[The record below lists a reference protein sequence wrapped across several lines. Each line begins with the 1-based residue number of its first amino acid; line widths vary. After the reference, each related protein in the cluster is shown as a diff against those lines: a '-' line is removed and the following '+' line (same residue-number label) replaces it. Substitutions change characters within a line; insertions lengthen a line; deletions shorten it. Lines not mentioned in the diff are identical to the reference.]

1 MDFTIYSIGDAAFL
15 EQILNSVAMICGTN
29 DLNRIVA
36 IGLLLG
42 FFAIVM
48 QSIFE
53 GAKSLNVQHVFIGW
67 IMYAAFYGPSCTIK
81 IEDVYSGQVRVV
93 SNVPI
98 GVGITGGIVSK
109 IGYGLTSMFEQG
121 FQISGNVSNSKYNE
135 SLKLLSETRRTMYSN
150 AIFSA
155 LDQSLGGGNVDSK
168 QSIVNYMKECPLV
181 KVDLNIES
189 LTKLMTQEIDKSM
202 KFSSNVFGT
211 TLYLNPNGAP
221 QNYTCS
227 EAWTHIQNL
236 TSNLATG
243 VLAYTLTSVLDID
256 STHGDSASNKIND
269 SLQMMGL
276 SSLNANM
283 YVKLSLLEPL
293 YNEAA
298 MGKYQDMQDY
308 SSALMINQA
317 IQQRNAQWSS
327 EQTLFMTTVRPLV
340 TFFEGFV
347 YALTPIMAFIIVL
360 GGMGIKLIGRYIQV
374 VLWIQLWLPVL
385 AITNLY
391 IYMASREELIAIN
404 STSASALDSF
414 YALNAT
420 TDKLDTWIATG
431 GMLAAATPLIALFV
445 ISGSSYAF
453 TNLAGRLNG
462 ADFTNEKI
470 NTPDALNNGPVMSTE
485 PENKF
490 NVTSGGMNSGAES
503 LLGSINIGQNAQS
516 SLSSAKEELKQS
528 SSAFTSTLSNAVSS
542 SVSDAESYQ
551 KVASI
556 GQSISSSNSSEAMAI
571 KNQAKSFMEQN
582 KISDQHSDAVT
593 GAFALA
599 ATGTL
604 QGNISKG
611 IGKKT
616 EGGGKSDA
624 SVSAGIAGQASGKST
639 STANDSS
646 PISAEDINNYS
657 QQNSLSDS
665 QKAALIE
672 ELAGNLSKQNSE
684 TLTKTFGDT
693 AAKQIANSA
702 SNLVSTSNKYSEA
715 SNLVS
720 SLGVSTNS
728 DIRAMAGLVAKSPQS
743 MKELNNAFSYAPE
756 KVKQEAASLE
766 DALIK
771 NGMTNTTVAQQAA
784 RITAMTNPNNFENT
798 DSRLSSLNSALSA
811 IGTATGKN
819 MGTTSNASE
828 NNGISNS
835 NPHSSDVQDVDKKY
849 GETTAR
855 VNNGLNNNLSLAGEN
870 TPGKEA
876 VNEKYNTDK
885 GDLKANADAH
895 IPESIKK
902 AESYIMNS
910 TPNASWASSQYG
922 AYDNA
927 KNKIA
932 RAAEQIGGAFE
943 SGSSAASETFS
954 NTINNLGSMN
964 NEELSAFQ
972 TDMAN
977 NKQDNIDKY
986 GSLVGK
992 VINGFGSAYKSAIGA
1007 SVSGYQTAKNWITGE
1022 SSNLS
1027 ETAKNMSLEE
1037 RGAYYLGAYQA
1048 AIDAGSEKASEFM
1061 STHGSEFKN
1070 TMSEIGQNR
1079 YGLTEKQAAIYA
1091 ESFDTN
1097 PTRMSQAVSS
1107 LKEDYAERDTEGNII
1122 RNDQGQPV
1130 LSDYYEKFTDKMAS
1144 QIVSATDAGNQT
1156 GAYLTGIRNYNTA
1169 VKTFK
1174 K

>member
-48 QSIFE
+48 QSIFD

-98 GVGITGGIVSK
+98 GVGITGGVVSK

-121 FQISGNVSNSKYNE
+121 FQISGNVSNAKYNE
-135 SLKLLSETRRTMYSN
+135 SLKLLSETRRAMYNN
-150 AIFSA
+150 AIYSS

-168 QSIVNYMKECPLV
+168 QSIINYIKECTLI
-181 KVDLNIES
+181 KVDLNSES
-189 LTKLMTQEIDKSM
+189 LTKIMTQEIDKSI
-202 KFSSNVFGT
+202 KFSSNIFGT

-221 QNYTCS
+221 QNYTCT

-243 VLAYTLTSVLDID
+243 VLAGTLNSVLDID
-256 STHGDSASNKIND
+256 STHGNSASNKIND

-276 SSLNANM
+276 SSLSSNM

-404 STSASALDSF
+404 STSSSALDSF

-542 SVSDAESYQ
+542 STSDAESYQ
-551 KVASI
+551 KFASI

-593 GAFALA
+593 GAFALS
-599 ATGTL
+599 ATGGL
-604 QGNISKG
+604 
-611 IGKKT
+611 
-616 EGGGKSDA
+616 
-624 SVSAGIAGQASGKST
+624 SAGGSSKTLPISGGISGSVGGTST

-646 PISAEDINNYS
+646 SISAEDINNYS

-665 QKAALIE
+665 QKTALTK
-672 ELAGNLSKQNSE
+672 ELAGNLSKQKSE

-720 SLGVSTNS
+720 SLGVSTNT
-728 DIRAMAGLVAKSPQS
+728 DIRTMAGLVAKSPQS

-771 NGMTNTTVAQQAA
+771 NGMTDTTVAQQAA

-811 IGTATGKN
+811 INTATGKN
-819 MGTTSNASE
+819 MGTASNASE

-885 GDLKANADAH
+885 GDLKANADAN
-895 IPESIKK
+895 IPESTKK

-986 GSLVGK
+986 GSSVGK

-1007 SVSGYQTAKNWITGE
+1007 SVSGYQAAKNWITGE

-1144 QIVSATDAGNQT
+1144 QIVSATDAGDQT